1 MQQEH
6 SCCHHDSQPWHS
18 TCLRRHPTKHRGL
31 KNKHF
36 LSSLQIR
43 EETCVRHRPDR
54 RALLAT
60 KPATTSI
67 YLPYVRMPHTHLVFE
82 RNYHA
87 KKTRHL
93 LGNWIVH
100 LLLHGKPHR
109 CPARGTSEGQ
119 GISTKSKRRCSA
131 GESKRRRQQAQA
143 SCRKEQGLMHC
154 DHVTARHSPTVFHG
168 WCRDGGR

>member
-1 MQQEH
+1 MAQH
-6 SCCHHDSQPWHS
+6 MSTPTPKKTVDSS
-18 TCLRRHPTKHRGL
+18 TNTFSRLSKSARRRVC
-31 KNKHF
+31 
-36 LSSLQIR
+36 SLFD
-43 EETCVRHRPDR
+43 RPDR

-60 KPATTSI
+60 NPATTSI
-67 YLPYVRMPHTHLVFE
+67 YSPYVCMPHTHLVLE

-100 LLLHGKPHR
+100 LLLHRKPNR
-109 CPARGTSEGQ
+109 CPARGTSECQ
-119 GISTKSKRRCSA
+119 GISTKGKRRCST

-143 SCRKEQGLMHC
+143 NCREEQGLMHC
-154 DHVTARHSPTVFHG
+154 DHVTARYSPTVFYG